1 MDAREALDILD
12 LTLLDLNASE
22 SELDELCR
30 LANLHR
36 PASVCVFS
44 EHVSYVAERLKESQS
59 VLLLQASQSVAVTR
73 SK

>member
-44 EHVSYVAERLKESQS
+44 EHVSYVVERFLLDFRVCTGYIS
-59 VLLLQASQSVAVTR
+59 VIILL
-73 SK
+73 